1 MPEYT
6 TDDVEIS
13 YDEENSDEENFNGTN
28 LNIEI
33 FLQVLYSA
41 IQTKNSRI

>member
-1 MPEYT
+1 MLEYT
-6 TDDVEIS
+6 TDNVEIS
-13 YDEENSDEENFNGTN
+13 YDKENSDEEEFNERK

>member
-1 MPEYT
+1 MLEYT
-6 TDDVEIS
+6 TENVEIC
-13 YDEENSDEENFNGTN
+13 YHEENSDEEKFNEKK